1 MKTQFFSLLFL
12 ILICLQ
18 LSCEKKPEVSYAPSF
33 SAEQPVLKKKIITF
47 GVHPLHNPE
56 RLFEKFSPLMSYL
69 ESQIPETK
77 FELEASK
84 DYQSFEKKLEEKKFD
99 IALPNPY
106 QTIKAVKNGY
116 QVFAKMNDDENFRGL
131 ILVKKDGPIKSLEDL
146 KNKTISFPAKTALAG
161 SMMPQYYLHQKG
173 FNLKKDFTI
182 KYVGSQESSIL
193 SVFHNE
199 SSAGATWPGAWNLF
213 KEDRPEIAK
222 KLKELVRTD
231 SLPSNSL
238 IASNNLDATTIEKI
252 KLAILQMSSSSEGDL
267 VLKKLHLSKFVEANN
282 NTYSKVEDFIK
293 KFESTIERIENK

>member
-1 MKTQFFSLLFL
+1 MKTPFFFLLLIFGFL
-12 ILICLQ
+12 QI
-18 LSCEKKPEVSYAPSF
+18 SCEKKSDVTYNPSF
-33 SAEQPVLKKKIITF
+33 SSEQPIIKKKIIIF

-116 QVFAKMNDDENFRGL
+116 RVFAKMNDDDNFRGL
-131 ILVKKDGPIKSLEDL
+131 ILVKKDGPIKKLEDL
-146 KNKTISFPAKTALAG
+146 RHKIITFPAKTALAA
-161 SMMPQYYLHQKG
+161 SMMPQYYLYQKG
-173 FNLKKDFTI
+173 LDPKKDFTI

-199 SSAGATWPGAWNLF
+199 SAAGATWPGAWNLF
-213 KEDRPEIAK
+213 KEDRPEIADK
-222 KLKELVRTD
+222 MRELAHTD

-238 IASNNLDATTIEKI
+238 IANSNLDPSTIEKI
-252 KLAILQMSSSSEGDL
+252 KKAILEISANSEGAF
-267 VLKKLHLSKFVEANN
+267 VLKKLQLSKFVEADNK
-282 NTYSKVEDFIK
+282 TYKKVEEFIQ
-293 KFESTIERIENK
+293 KFESSIERIESR